1 MIVLSIHAPIK
12 HHNNKLFMENVN
24 PKYNQKKEKRK
35 SQISNFKMK
44 IKPKIKIFTCKL
56 YPFNIDVYFK
66 YQNTTCTLLEIVYII
81 QVLKT
86 WDFLKQ
92 YN

>member
-1 MIVLSIHAPIK
+1 MRQ
-12 HHNNKLFMENVN
+12 NKNKN
-24 PKYNQKKEKRK
+24 AK
-35 SQISNFKMK
+35 SSNFKMK
-44 IKPKIKIFTCKL
+44 IRPKIKIFTCKL

-66 YQNTTCTLLEIVYII
+66 YQNTTCTLLEIVYNI